1 MQKKIPKIVVL
12 LFLMPAL
19 CHATTLT
26 FTGDDVGTID
36 GGNYDTVDI
45 FDTATVSMTAGS
57 VGNMYIH
64 NLGTLNFHNG
74 TISGMQLWNS
84 GTLNL
89 EGASLTDIE
98 LFDSSIFNLNS
109 GIFEGIFE
117 APSYITININDG
129 QVNQGD
135 GRLRDYAIANI
146 YGGDVT
152 WEMLSLDGHAALN
165 VYGGNVVFEHG
176 FSFQENSQF
185 NVYYSDII
193 YINEWDDIIIG
204 YHLLDGSEF
213 MLDQYNQAEIDH
225 MNFVPEPTTFLLLGL
240 GGLLLRKRK

>member
-1 MQKKIPKIVVL
+1 MRKKIPKILILL
-12 LFLMPAL
+12 LFMPIL
-19 CHATTLT
+19 CQATTLT
-26 FTGDDVGTID
+26 FTDDGTID
-36 GGNYDTVDI
+36 GGSYDTVDI
-45 FDTATVSMTAGS
+45 FYTATVDMTAGS
-57 VGNMYIH
+57 VGEMYIH
-64 NLGTLNFHNG
+64 NLGTLNFHG
-74 TISGMQLWNS
+74 GSIDGMQLWNS

-146 YGGDVT
+146 YGGDLT
-152 WEMLSLDGHAALN
+152 WEMLSLDGYAVLN

-176 FSFQENSQF
+176 FSFQENSEF
-185 NVYYSDII
+185 NVYYSSILYYD
-193 YINEWDDIIIG
+193 EHIIG
-204 YHLLDGSEF
+204 YQLLDGSNF
-213 MLDQYNQAEIDH
+213 MLDQFTQYEIDQI
-225 MNFVPEPTTFLLLGL
+225 NFIPEPATFLLLGL
-240 GGLLLRKRK
+240 GGLLIRKRK